1 MKMGSVFVLYGDTTV
16 HFYYIK
22 DVDIVHNNDKSEL
35 CNIEKMTAFRP
46 QYLTFITIKLII

>member
-1 MKMGSVFVLYGDTTV
+1 MKMGSVFVLYGDITV

>member
-1 MKMGSVFVLYGDTTV
+1 MGSVFVLYGDTTV

-22 DVDIVHNNDKSEL
+22 DVDIVPNNDKSEL
-35 CNIEKMTAFRP
+35 CNIEKMTAFHP